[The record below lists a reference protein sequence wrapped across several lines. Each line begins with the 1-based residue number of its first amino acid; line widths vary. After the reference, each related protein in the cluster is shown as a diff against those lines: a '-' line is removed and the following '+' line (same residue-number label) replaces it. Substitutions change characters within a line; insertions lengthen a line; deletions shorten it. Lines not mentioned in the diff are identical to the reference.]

1 MSSRPSAHLV
11 QARGAAQPPG
21 SDERKK
27 GRGTGREEEE
37 ESASMRKKKRM
48 DAFLFSGGHQ
58 FPQYR
63 GSWLCID
70 GEGAEVCE
78 YPFGIGVDF
87 QF

>member
-1 MSSRPSAHLV
+1 
-11 QARGAAQPPG
+11 
-21 SDERKK
+21 
-27 GRGTGREEEE
+27 
-37 ESASMRKKKRM
+37 MRKKKRM